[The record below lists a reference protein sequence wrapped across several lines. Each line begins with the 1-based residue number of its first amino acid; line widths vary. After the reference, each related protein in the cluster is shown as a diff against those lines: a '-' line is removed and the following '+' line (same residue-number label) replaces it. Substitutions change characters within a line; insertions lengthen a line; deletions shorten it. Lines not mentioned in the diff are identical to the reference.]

1 MLLDNETRN
10 EGTLKKQ
17 AFHIYF
23 EKRIKE
29 GNLRIVTGYF
39 TVNALYWL
47 VKNFDTKIDDFQFVL
62 GEITNTYTKEAK
74 VLNLLNQDLGI
85 DKTIKMSKE
94 AKVVI
99 EFLKQDKVKF
109 KTLEPNFCHAKLYI
123 FDTKEEED
131 NGSFYVLGSSNL
143 TGSGIGLNTKTSN
156 IELNHVRSG
165 GSSEAD
171 HREVSNWFTELWN
184 KPQAHTTKNTI
195 DEKGNITKIDFKEY
209 LIREISRLFKIYTPT
224 EIYHKILFELFY
236 QEEENKQFEKEF
248 GRLEN
253 TIIYNHLYPFQ
264 KNAVH
269 SLLKMLEKYNGA
281 ILADAVG
288 LGKTWTTLAIIKFYQ
303 LKGHETI
310 VLCPKKLEQNWQQYK
325 RRKYSIFE
333 EDKFDYLL
341 RFHTDLREEGMY
353 KKDISLDYFDS
364 DTPKLF
370 VIDESHNLRND
381 KSARYKHL
389 VEEILQTVKG
399 DIKVLLLSAT
409 PINNSFK
416 DVRNQFK
423 LLVKGQNNGF
433 EESLDVKNLE
443 YTFREV
449 QTAFNGWS
457 KKNAKLS
464 DFHTKI
470 SNTNFFKLTDHLLV
484 ARTRKNII
492 STTTSSE
499 NTDENK
505 PILQFPIHKKPINIF
520 KTPMRF
526 GDVENFAELM
536 EKLKLKLSAY
546 QPHAF
551 TITLK
556 EEKQRE
562 KDKQN
567 NKKQEKDAIL
577 EDQIGRE
584 KVLVTLMIFLML
596 KRLESSWCS
605 FKITVERI
613 CEHHTN
619 ALKQIEAY
627 KELKEKLEKGGNKDT
642 EKLLS
647 QTSLETDEDKVLD
660 QDEIHDE
667 HELEDFILGKK
678 KELKKQVSIKQID
691 EAGRLDEFRKLLI
704 KDKQALQIILLNV
717 SEFEKKMEDETKKDE
732 THDPK
737 LQELLDILNQ
747 KATQE
752 NKKVIIFSAYKDTVD
767 YLFTQLKKRGFTNFA
782 SVAGSNNQIWN
793 TDEKSKKHEPILERF
808 APFTKLFKEKK
819 WTAFETADLF
829 NSTKGTAENYKIWQN
844 WIKNNDTTTNQKLQ
858 NPIDIL
864 ITTDVLSE
872 GQNLQDADMVINY
885 DIHWNPVRV
894 VQRVGRIDRI
904 GSPNAEIQSI
914 NFWPSK
920 DIDDYINLKS
930 RVEKRMTL
938 MKLVGSEVITDFTE
952 EFGSI
957 SEDEELEKRQTENLL
972 RQMQDSL
979 EDLDGEKSIGFDDFS
994 FDNYRQSLQEILN
1007 QKQDE
1012 LKNLPNGIFSG
1023 IKISIHLEDNKN
1035 NLAESNPMQSGI
1047 IALLGYPKN
1056 TSSHLGYTS
1065 KELIYVDYEGNPILN
1080 NQKIILEQLQ
1090 KYHYQQREVNPK
1102 IDAADTET
1110 LAKLSFALKKWI
1122 ENQAITKDE
1131 ETGKEVAGI
1140 SALQSLKALQ
1150 GKKGTIGQ
1158 KTLKKVLTQNVN
1170 EKYNSDNFDLL
1181 TWLVVDVSS
1190 NDCQGSDY
1198 RTIDNVFP
1206 LEN

>member
-1 MLLDNETRN
+1 M
-10 EGTLKKQ
+10 
-17 AFHIYF
+17 
-23 EKRIKE
+23 
-29 GNLRIVTGYF
+29 
-39 TVNALYWL
+39 
-47 VKNFDTKIDDFQFVL
+47 
-62 GEITNTYTKEAK
+62 
-74 VLNLLNQDLGI
+74 
-85 DKTIKMSKE
+85 
-94 AKVVI
+94 
-99 EFLKQDKVKF
+99 
-109 KTLEPNFCHAKLYI
+109 
-123 FDTKEEED
+123 
-131 NGSFYVLGSSNL
+131 GSSNL
-143 TGSGIGLNTKTSN
+143 TGSGIGLNQKSSN
-156 IELNHVRSG
+156 IELNHAQFG
-165 GSSEAD
+165 GNLEAN
-171 HREVSNWFTELWN
+171 HREISNWFTELWN

-195 DEKGNITKIDFKEY
+195 DSTGTIIKIDFKEY

-253 TIIYNHLYPFQ
+253 TLIYNRLYPFQ

-288 LGKTWTTLAIIKFYQ
+288 LGKTWTTLSIIKFYQ

-325 RRKYSIFE
+325 RRQNSIFE

-433 EESLDVKNLE
+433 EELLDVKNLE

-492 STTTSSE
+492 STAVVGVA
-499 NTDENK
+499 TDDPAVVGVATNNMK
-505 PILQFPIHKKPINIF
+505 LKFPIHKKPINIF

-562 KDKQN
+562 KDRQS

-596 KRLESSWCS
+596 KRLESSWCA

-619 ALKQIEAY
+619 ALKQIEKY
-627 KELKEKLEKGGNKDT
+627 KKLKEKLEKEVNKDT
-642 EKLLS
+642 EKILS
-647 QTSLETDEDKVLD
+647 QTSLQTNEDKVLD

-678 KELKKQVSIKQID
+678 KELKKQVSIKEID
-691 EAGRLDEFRKLLI
+691 EAGRLEEFRKLLI
-704 KDKQALQIILLNV
+704 KDKEALQLILLNV
-717 SEFEKKMEDETKKDE
+717 NEFEKKMEDETKKDE

-747 KATQE
+747 KSTEE

-767 YLFTQLKKRGFTNFA
+767 YLFNQLKKRGFTNFA
-782 SVAGSNNQIWN
+782 AVAGSNNQVWN
-793 TDEKSKKHEPILERF
+793 TDEKSKKHEPILQRF
-808 APFTKLFKEKK
+808 APFTKLFKEKN
-819 WTAFETADLF
+819 WTAFEAADLF
-829 NSTKGTAENYKIWQN
+829 NSTNGTTENYKIWQN
-844 WIKNNDTTTNQKLQ
+844 WIKNNDLITNEKLQ

-904 GSPNAEIQSI
+904 GSPNAQIQSI

-952 EFGSI
+952 EFGYI

-1007 QKQDE
+1007 QKQEE

-1023 IKISIHLEDNKN
+1023 IKILIDKNKEN
-1035 NLAESNPMQSGI
+1035 NSENSQMQSGI

-1065 KELIYVDYEGNPILN
+1065 KELIYVDYQGNPILN
-1080 NQKIILEQLQ
+1080 NQKIILEKLQ
-1090 KYHYQQREVNPK
+1090 FYHQKEREVNPQ
-1102 IDAADTET
+1102 IDAAEPET

-1131 ETGKEVAGI
+1131 ETGKEVAGV
-1140 SALQSLKALQ
+1140 APVLFLQALQ

-1181 TWLVVDVSS
+1181 TWLVVDV
-1190 NDCQGSDY
+1190 C
-1198 RTIDNVFP
+1198 
-1206 LEN
+1206 